1 MISEKTDKIF
11 IKEKQDILD
20 SINNYFKTK
29 EQSLSTPEVKDKVVV
44 SNEVRDVKNMSIE
57 ELEKEGFDINE
68 YTNAAKELKDYEK
81 TIDKFSPYK
90 TKKQI
95 ELEDKIDAAADN
107 VRKKGNEWANKK
119 ISSSKSV
126 IAIPEFMT
134 PKEFYA
140 IKTFADIQKWQDKFN
155 DLLNN
160 PVTAKK
166 YNLTAQYVDNKIN
179 EFKLLIA
186 ERVVFEDLTE
196 GVVILDMNNEQKI
209 VTKKNDNQVIITNL
223 DESGA
228 PVLETSTPIT
238 KAEIKQ
244 KIKYIYRQGMED
256 IDLSIKLTEEQI
268 VISNENVK
276 NAIDMSIKEKTDS
289 AVNFAKKLT
298 LEERRKKL
306 KDGLGC

>member
-1 MISEKTDKIF
+1 
-11 IKEKQDILD
+11 
-20 SINNYFKTK
+20 
-29 EQSLSTPEVKDKVVV
+29 
-44 SNEVRDVKNMSIE
+44 
-57 ELEKEGFDINE
+57 
-68 YTNAAKELKDYEK
+68 
-81 TIDKFSPYK
+81 
-90 TKKQI
+90 
-95 ELEDKIDAAADN
+95 
-107 VRKKGNEWANKK
+107 
-119 ISSSKSV
+119 
-126 IAIPEFMT
+126 MT

-140 IKTFADIQKWQDKFN
+140 IKTFADVQKWQDKFN

-166 YNLTAQYVDNKIN
+166 YNLTSQYVDNKIN

-268 VISNENVK
+268 VISNENLQ
-276 NAIDMSIKEKTDS
+276 NTISNITEEKTTAIFEKS
-289 AVNFAKKLT
+289 KTLTKEEIIEKFKK
-298 LEERRKKL
+298 
-306 KDGLGC
+306 GLGC